1 MRGRDA
7 AEAQGSGLKTTQ
19 TDTHAGDAERRGE
32 GGPAQAE
39 EGRRPRGRWLWGPGP
54 WAARR
59 RLLRLLQTPL
69 ILVMK
74 S

>member
-32 GGPAQAE
+32 AGPAQAE
-39 EGRRPRGRWLWGPGP
+39 EGRRPRGRWL
-54 WAARR
+54 R